1 MANKIGAKNS
11 IVLFSCK
18 IFQSLFFNKQYNGSV
33 TNNKE
38 VAKMFFQQDS
48 YLTDNR
54 ELGEQDVNYIYALGY
69 AMICNEM
76 GK

>member
-1 MANKIGAKNS
+1 
-11 IVLFSCK
+11 
-18 IFQSLFFNKQYNGSV
+18 
-33 TNNKE
+33 
-38 VAKMFFQQDS
+38 MFFQQDS

-54 ELGEQDVNYIYALGY
+54 ELSEQDVNYIYALGY